1 MACTFSF
8 ALGSSM
14 HKDLELPK
22 LSQFFHLEMHENLG
36 NSIKVSRDAYGS
48 LKPH

>member
-1 MACTFSF
+1 MACTFSS

-22 LSQFFHLEMHENLG
+22 MSQIFHLEMHENLG
-36 NSIKVSRDAYGS
+36 NSKKINRDAYGS
-48 LKPH
+48 LRPY